1 MAQVIS
7 ATTKFAQRAHATGRR
22 HQDGLAKHY
31 TFLAKSEDLLTR
43 ARAAAADD
51 RFNDAVELA
60 YQAGLR
66 AAGAWIAVTA
76 VGKRKRVPS
85 SAWDQLALVGGQ
97 DASGR
102 RNFVATLGCAPDWL
116 RGWRM
121 RRTQTSRCAC
131 WRLQRNLFLW
141 CAVKGR
147 QSKPPPR
154 PAASLI
160 PQSVARGTIALR

>member
-43 ARAAAADD
+43 ARATAADD

-85 SAWDQLALVGGQ
+85 SAWDQLALVGGAGREWAQ
-97 DASGR
+97 EFRGYSRLRSRLVTGLEDA
-102 RNFVATLGCAPDWL
+102 ADPD
-116 RGWRM
+116 
-121 RRTQTSRCAC
+121 
-131 WRLQRNLFLW
+131 
-141 CAVKGR
+141 V
-147 QSKPPPR
+147 
-154 PAASLI
+154 
-160 PQSVARGTIALR
+160 ALRLLETAAEFVSVVRSEGAAEQAAA